1 MSKSGAQALPGQIG
15 KTKLN
20 RDQIT
25 GFLASWFG
33 WILDGMDA
41 FIYALVL
48 GPALTEL
55 LPNSGYA
62 ANTENIGFFGSIM
75 FALFLIGWGMA
86 FLWGPIGDR
95 FGRTRTL
102 AATII
107 VYSIFT
113 GAAAFAQ
120 DIWQLAVFRLLAGL
134 GVGGNWAISGTYVA
148 EMLPEDRRKF
158 FGGVLNAG
166 FYVGFFIASALN
178 LTVGA
183 AYGWRP
189 MFLCGFA
196 PVVIALIALYLLKE
210 PERWARQAQTAKRL
224 NQLAAIF
231 QAPYLGRTL
240 VMTGLLSASIIGL
253 WAGSVY
259 APTAI
264 RILSTNAGMSA
275 VEATRIAS
283 YGAAMFSLMTI
294 IGNVIL
300 PYFAERFGRR
310 ITQGAYFAGMLV
322 GIVLAFGWAFY
333 LPNGLVPF
341 LVILV
346 LLGLAGGNF
355 AMYNIWLPE
364 LYVTSVRATAFAF
377 AVSFGRFVAAGVN
390 FLLGALIRDM
400 GTLGIPIA
408 LTAIAMAI
416 GLVLLPFA
424 IETKGK
430 TLPE

>member
-1 MSKSGAQALPGQIG
+1 
-15 KTKLN
+15 
-20 RDQIT
+20 
-25 GFLASWFG
+25 
-33 WILDGMDA
+33 
-41 FIYALVL
+41 
-48 GPALTEL
+48 LTEL
-55 LPNSGYA
+55 LPKSGYA

-158 FGGVLNAG
+158 AGGVLNAG

-178 LTVGA
+178 LTIGA
-183 AYGWRP
+183 SYGWRP
-189 MFLCGFA
+189 MFLCGFL
-196 PVVIALIALYLLKE
+196 PVVIALFALYLLKE
-210 PERWARQAQTAKRL
+210 PERWTRQAQTARRL

-231 QAPYLGRTL
+231 RAPYLGRTL

-264 RILSTNAGMSA
+264 RTLSTNAGMNA

-283 YGAAMFSLMTI
+283 YGAALFSIMTI
-294 IGNVIL
+294 IGNLIL

-310 ITQGAYFAGMLV
+310 ITQAVYFAGMLV

-341 LVILV
+341 LIILV

-364 LYVTSVRATAFAF
+364 LYPTTVRATAFAF
-377 AVSFGRFVAAGVN
+377 AISFGRFVAAGVN
-390 FLLGALIRDM
+390 FLLGTLIRDM

-408 LTAIAMAI
+408 LTAIALAL

-424 IETKGK
+424 IETKGQK
-430 TLPE
+430 LPE

>member
-1 MSKSGAQALPGQIG
+1 MSTSGAQAILGQGG

-25 GFLASWFG
+25 GFLAAWFG

-55 LPNSGYA
+55 LPKSGYA

-107 VYSIFT
+107 VYSVFT

-178 LTVGA
+178 LTIGA
-183 AYGWRP
+183 SYGWRP
-189 MFLCGFA
+189 MFLCGFL
-196 PVVIALIALYLLKE
+196 PVVIALCALYLLKE
-210 PERWARQAQTAKRL
+210 PERWTRQAQTAKRL

-231 QAPYLGRTL
+231 RAPYLGRTL

-264 RILSTNAGMSA
+264 RILSTNIGMNA

-283 YGAAMFSLMTI
+283 YGAALFSIMTI
-294 IGNVIL
+294 IGNLIL

-310 ITQGAYFAGMLV
+310 ITQAVYFAGMLV

-341 LVILV
+341 LVIL
-346 LLGLAGGNF
+346 LMLGLAGGNF

-364 LYVTSVRATAFAF
+364 LYPTTVRATAFAF
-377 AVSFGRFVAAGVN
+377 AISFGRFVAAGVN

-408 LTAIAMAI
+408 LTAIAMAL

-424 IETKGK
+424 IETKGQK
-430 TLPE
+430 LPE

>member
-1 MSKSGAQALPGQIG
+1 MSTSAAAVLGQG

-25 GFLASWFG
+25 GFLAAWFG

-55 LPNSGYA
+55 LPKSGYA

-120 DIWQLAVFRLLAGL
+120 DIWQLSVFRLLAGL

-158 FGGVLNAG
+158 AGGVLNAG

-178 LTVGA
+178 LTIGA
-183 AYGWRP
+183 SYGWRP
-189 MFLCGFA
+189 MFFCGFL
-196 PVVIALIALYLLKE
+196 PVVIALFALYLLKE
-210 PERWARQAQTAKRL
+210 PERWTRQAQTAKRL

-231 QAPYLGRTL
+231 RAPYLGRTL

-264 RILSTNAGMSA
+264 RILGTNAGMNA

-283 YGAAMFSLMTI
+283 YGAAMFSIMTI

-310 ITQGAYFAGMLV
+310 ITQAMYFGGMLV

-341 LVILV
+341 LIILA

-364 LYVTSVRATAFAF
+364 LYATTVRATAFAF

-408 LTAIAMAI
+408 LTAIAMAL

-424 IETKGK
+424 IETKGQK
-430 TLPE
+430 LPE

>member
-1 MSKSGAQALPGQIG
+1 MSDLGAQAILGQSG
-15 KTKLN
+15 RTKLN
-20 RDQIT
+20 RAQIT
-25 GFLASWFG
+25 GFLAAWFG

-55 LPNSGYA
+55 LPNSGYQ

-102 AATII
+102 AATIV
-107 VYSIFT
+107 VYSVFT

-158 FGGVLNAG
+158 AGGVLNAG

-178 LTVGA
+178 LTIGA
-183 AYGWRP
+183 RFGWRP
-189 MFLCGFA
+189 MFFCGFV
-196 PVVIALIALYLLKE
+196 PVAIALFSLYILKE
-210 PERWARQAQTAKRL
+210 PERWTRQAENARRL

-231 QAPYLGRTL
+231 RSPYLKRTL

-264 RILSTNAGMSA
+264 RILSTNAGMNA
-275 VEATRIAS
+275 VEATRMAS
-283 YGAAMFSLMTI
+283 YGAALFSVATI
-294 IGNVIL
+294 VGNLIL
-300 PYFAERFGRR
+300 PFFAERIGRR
-310 ITQGAYFAGMLV
+310 KTQALYFSGMLF
-322 GIVLAFGWAFY
+322 GIPLAFGWAFY

-364 LYVTSVRATAFAF
+364 LYETKVRATAFAF
-377 AVSFGRFVAAGVN
+377 AISFGRFVAAGVN

-416 GLVLLPFA
+416 GLLLIPLA
-424 IETKGK
+424 IETKGQK
-430 TLPE
+430 LPE

>member
-1 MSKSGAQALPGQIG
+1 MAERQAQAVVGHTG
-15 KTKLN
+15 KTKLS
-20 RDQIT
+20 RAQTT
-25 GFLASWFG
+25 GFLAAWFG

-48 GPALTEL
+48 APALTEL
-55 LPNSGYA
+55 LPKSGYV

-102 AATII
+102 AATIV
-107 VYSIFT
+107 VYAVFT

-120 DIWQLAVFRLLAGL
+120 DVWQLAIFRLLAGL
-134 GVGGNWAISGTYVA
+134 GVGGNWAFSGTYVA

-178 LTVGA
+178 LTIGA
-183 AYGWRP
+183 SLGWRA
-189 MFLCGFA
+189 MFFAGFA
-196 PVVIALIALYLLKE
+196 PVVISLFILYFVKE
-210 PERWARQAQTAKRL
+210 PERWTLQAESAKRL

-231 QAPYLGRTL
+231 RPPYLTRTL
-240 VMTGLLSASIIGL
+240 VMTGLLSVSIIGL

-264 RILSTNAGMSA
+264 RILSTNQGMKA
-275 VEATRIAS
+275 FEATQMAS
-283 YGAAMFSLMTI
+283 YGAALFSFMTI
-294 IGNVIL
+294 VGNLIL

-310 ITQGAYFAGMLV
+310 NTQAIYFVGMLV

-333 LPNGLVPF
+333 LPNGLIPF

-364 LYVTSVRATAFAF
+364 LYETKVRATAFAF
-377 AVSFGRFVAAGVN
+377 AISFGRFIAAGVN
-390 FLLGALIRDM
+390 FLLAAQIREM

-408 LTAIAMAI
+408 LTAIALAI
-416 GLVLLPFA
+416 GLLLLPFS
-424 IETKGK
+424 IETKGHK
-430 TLPE
+430 LPD